1 MTRGHKLQGLR
12 ILYFSKMR
20 LSEFFNWVFKKELYF
35 LNPAVTQHPSF
46 REHITKGGMRT
57 EVRVSGLA
65 EGVCPC
71 LSPLFF
77 WKDEKFL
84 FVGDLIMS

>member
-35 LNPAVTQHPSF
+35 LNPAVT
-46 REHITKGGMRT
+46 
-57 EVRVSGLA
+57 
-65 EGVCPC
+65 
-71 LSPLFF
+71 
-77 WKDEKFL
+77 
-84 FVGDLIMS
+84 